1 MARLDYDKAE
11 LFKVGDLVQ
20 FIGYN
25 YTPDYYID
33 DDSNNMMGIVIEEVV
48 MKSVYVT
55 SSTWMYRV
63 YWFKTKKITD
73 VVAGHLKLVYNS
85 GPPRA

>member
-20 FIGYN
+20 FIGFN

-33 DDSNNMMGIVIEEVV
+33 DDSDNMMGIVIEEVV

-73 VVAGHLKLVYNS
+73 VVNQS
-85 GPPRA
+85 W